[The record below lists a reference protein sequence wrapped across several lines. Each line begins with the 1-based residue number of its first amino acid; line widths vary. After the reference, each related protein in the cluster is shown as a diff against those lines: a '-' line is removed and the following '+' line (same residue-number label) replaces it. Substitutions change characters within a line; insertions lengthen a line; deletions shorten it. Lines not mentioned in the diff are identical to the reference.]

1 MMSVMAYHW
10 RVRAMIMAQPR
21 RKMYWMRLVFQDRSL
36 KLNLRENM
44 GSSLTIRMSVMRERM
59 DRPMSV
65 VLLNS
70 KSKSKFGL

>member
-1 MMSVMAYHW
+1 MSVMAYHW

-21 RKMYWMRLVFQDRSL
+21 RKMYWIRLAFHESSL

-44 GSSLTIRMSVMRERM
+44 GSSLTIKMSVMRERM
-59 DRPMSV
+59 VKPMSV